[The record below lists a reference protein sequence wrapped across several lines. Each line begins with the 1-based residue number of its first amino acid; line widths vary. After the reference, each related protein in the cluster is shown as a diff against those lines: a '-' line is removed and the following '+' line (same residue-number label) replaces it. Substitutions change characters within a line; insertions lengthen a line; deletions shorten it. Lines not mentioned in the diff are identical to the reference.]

1 MTPNFM
7 TFVLGKRNSILA
19 QNRARQR
26 AAFSQPPSTNRSRDR
41 EGAFAGLSQ
50 GPNAP
55 SRSRLVVQPSALGLH
70 GSGGTAQRRPR
81 LLGSA
86 HHGVRVAGVVG
97 FPLPDQCQQLFPH
110 AFNYPRHRNSL
121 QSSYSRRLPSAK
133 MEKPH
138 GRFLSLLSAA
148 RKPHRVRRSRLP
160 RTAPGSPDG
169 SVGPG
174 LAAAL

>member
-70 GSGGTAQRRPR
+70 GSGGTAQRRPW

-86 HHGVRVAGVVG
+86 HHGVRVVGVVG

-110 AFNYPRHRNSL
+110 AFDYPRHRKLLAVIILPPTSL
-121 QSSYSRRLPSAK
+121 CENGDTAWPISFAPFCRSKTPSGSAQPTLSR
-133 MEKPH
+133 
-138 GRFLSLLSAA
+138 
-148 RKPHRVRRSRLP
+148 
-160 RTAPGSPDG
+160 
-169 SVGPG
+169 
-174 LAAAL
+174 